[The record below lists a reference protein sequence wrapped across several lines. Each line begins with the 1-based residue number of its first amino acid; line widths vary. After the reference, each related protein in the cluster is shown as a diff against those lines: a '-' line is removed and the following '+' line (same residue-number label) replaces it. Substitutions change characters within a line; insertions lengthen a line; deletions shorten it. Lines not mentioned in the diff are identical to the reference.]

1 VKARGAVVATLLGVL
16 LMSALYPIRQYVGQ
30 KSHVGELVQQE
41 RRLSERISELQRQQ
55 GLLLSDDEIERIA
68 REDLGMVRA
77 GEVAFAVLPGS
88 EPGAPDRRAPTVR
101 SPGARGAVERTTW
114 YDRWWDAVKGSLTG
128 IR

>member
-1 VKARGAVVATLLGVL
+1 MKARGAVVATLLGVL

-30 KSHVGELVQQE
+30 KSQVGELVAQE

-88 EPGAPDRRAPTVR
+88 ESRLPEVRTVR
-101 SPGARGAVERTTW
+101 GPAEQGTAERTTW
-114 YDRWWDAVKGSLTG
+114 YDRWWDAVKRSLTG

>member
-41 RRLSERISELQRQQ
+41 RLLSERISELQRQQ

-77 GEVAFAVLPGS
+77 GEVRDAA
-88 EPGAPDRRAPTVR
+88 AQK
-101 SPGARGAVERTTW
+101 AVERSTW
-114 YDRWWDAVKGSLTG
+114 YDRWWDAVKRSLTG